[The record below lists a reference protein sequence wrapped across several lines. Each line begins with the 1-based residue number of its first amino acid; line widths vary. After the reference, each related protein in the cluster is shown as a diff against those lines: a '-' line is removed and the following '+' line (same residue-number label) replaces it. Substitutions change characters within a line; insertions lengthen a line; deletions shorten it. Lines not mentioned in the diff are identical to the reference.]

1 MLTDF
6 LLRVAN
12 PLYYVELQY
21 TYTTYPC
28 KVLLETPTQ
37 LVVISMYENKGY
49 IVPHDAV
56 RFIITR
62 EDALYAIEGFLQRR
76 YLY

>member
-1 MLTDF
+1 MKTTLQD
-6 LLRVAN
+6 RVNN

-28 KVLLETPTQ
+28 VVLLETPTQ

-49 IVPHDAV
+49 IVPRDAV

-62 EDALYAIEGFLQRR
+62 EEALYAIEGFLQRR
-76 YLY
+76 DLY